1 MGVSYQMGAIAK
13 LDVRGRF
20 LVMMTAAQGL
30 GSAIGPALAASLI
43 GEGNDYDGVMQMAAL
58 ACLVSTLLFL
68 FIVWRSRGVDAG
80 GTAPVVSNAHAP

>member
-1 MGVSYQMGAIAK
+1 VAVSYQMGVIAK

-30 GSAIGPALAASLI
+30 GAAIGPAVAAGLI
-43 GEGNDYDGVMQMAAL
+43 RGDDYDGIMVMAGL

-68 FIVWRSRGVDAG
+68 LIIWRSRGVDAG
-80 GTAPVVSNAHAP
+80 AAAPVVSNAHAP